1 MILKNMCICL
11 KNMCICL
18 KISITFHPLPSILCL
33 IHPFL
38 IFSKSCLYCICLVL
52 CHEIIYNTRNSSQCL
67 YNSAMTIVI
76 LKLLLIKISI
86 IFLLSLSLYSISSV
100 LSGNNLTALAQQDL
114 ETVKY
119 RDLIIDLG
127 NGLKTNAQLTIPAV
141 GEGPFPGVVIF
152 PGSGGSSVLP
162 PTSPY
167 SGMAEYLSDRGFAV
181 LRYDKRGVGPN
192 FTISDS
198 NAWGNLTFNALKQDA
213 EKALSV
219 LLQQPEVNATKK
231 ATLIGHSEGTN
242 ILPRVAVDNP
252 DKVTN
257 IVLMAPVAEKWTDI
271 IYNQEVAHPVLYAE
285 KVLDRNHDG
294 LLSLSEANK
303 NPVFTT
309 MVGNLT
315 LLLETTNGTK
325 QQLNSKYDTNKDVH
339 INIDNELKPALVRV
353 FENDTSPNASQ
364 LSAKCLDIY
373 GCPSY
378 GKSFSALGSVNS
390 MIGNVTSNTG
400 ILILVGKNDS
410 QTPADQ
416 ALLLQQRLTEVNHPD
431 HLIIVY
437 PGLGH
442 SFAPSNQW
450 ITSHGQM
457 EEYVFQD
464 MFEWLTS
471 PAREVNKEVR

>member
-1 MILKNMCICL
+1 
-11 KNMCICL
+11 L
-18 KISITFHPLPSILCL
+18 KIPI
-33 IHPFL
+33 
-38 IFSKSCLYCICLVL
+38 VV
-52 CHEIIYNTRNSSQCL
+52 
-67 YNSAMTIVI
+67 ATI
-76 LKLLLIKISI
+76 
-86 IFLLSLSLYSISSV
+86 LSLFAISFMVYGSSATNFSIYAQSD
-100 LSGNNLTALAQQDL
+100 LQTIKHRNL
-114 ETVKY
+114 V
-119 RDLIIDLG
+119 IDLG
-127 NGLKTNAQLTIPAV
+127 NGLKTNAQLTIPAISQ
-141 GEGPFPGVVIF
+141 GPFPGVIIF
-152 PGSGGSSVLP
+152 PGSGGSSILP

-167 SGMAEYLSDRGFAV
+167 SHMADYLSDRGFVV

-198 NAWGNLTFNALKQDA
+198 NAWGNLTFNNLKQDA

-242 ILPRVAVDNP
+242 IPPRVAVDNP
-252 DKVTN
+252 DKVRN
-257 IVLMAPVAEKWTDI
+257 IVLMAPVAEKWRDM

-294 LLSLSEANK
+294 LLSLSEASK

-339 INIDNELKPALVRV
+339 ISIDNELKPALVRV

-364 LSAKCLDIY
+364 LSAKCTDIY

-442 SFAPSNQW
+442 SFVPSNQW
-450 ITSHGQM
+450 ITSHGQI

>member
-1 MILKNMCICL
+1 
-11 KNMCICL
+11 
-18 KISITFHPLPSILCL
+18 
-33 IHPFL
+33 
-38 IFSKSCLYCICLVL
+38 
-52 CHEIIYNTRNSSQCL
+52 
-67 YNSAMTIVI
+67 MTIVI

-252 DKVTN
+252 DKDTN
-257 IVLMAPVAEKWTDI
+257 IVLMAPVAEKWIDL
-271 IYNQEVAHPVLYAE
+271 IYSQAVAYPVRYAE
-285 KVLDRNHDG
+285 SVLDKGHTG
-294 LLSLSEANK
+294 QLSVKEASGD
-303 NPVFTT
+303 PIFQRLVG
-309 MVGNLT
+309 GNLT
-315 LLLETTNGTK
+315 QLLLTKTNVTV
-325 QQLNSKYDTNKDVH
+325 NSNVTLPNQNNSTDDDDL
-339 INIDNELKPALVRV
+339 ISIEDELKPALVRAY
-353 FENDTSPNASQ
+353 ENDTSPTVSQ
-364 LSAKCLDIY
+364 LSAKCINIY

-378 GKSFSALGSVNS
+378 GKSFSAVNS
-390 MIGNVTSNTG
+390 VIGMIGNISSSTG
-400 ILILVGKNDS
+400 ILILEGKNDS
-410 QTPADQ
+410 QLPLEQ
-416 ALLLQQRLTEVNHPD
+416 ALLLQQKLTEVNHPD
-431 HLIIVY
+431 HLIITY
-437 PGLGH
+437 PDLGH
-442 SFAPSNQW
+442 TFVPSNQW
-450 ITSHGQM
+450 VTSYGQI
-457 EEYVFQD
+457 EEYVLKD

-471 PAREVNKEVR
+471 PARGIH

>member
-1 MILKNMCICL
+1 MVVNPGYRGKNHDVL
-11 KNMCICL
+11 YV
-18 KISITFHPLPSILCL
+18 SITI
-33 IHPFL
+33 IAVFL
-38 IFSKSCLYCICLVL
+38 FAMSVSFLSESTL
-52 CHEIIYNTRNSSQCL
+52 HHHTIIAEAY
-67 YNSAMTIVI
+67 
-76 LKLLLIKISI
+76 
-86 IFLLSLSLYSISSV
+86 
-100 LSGNNLTALAQQDL
+100 AQPYL
-114 ETVKY
+114 ETVKH
-119 RDLIIDLG
+119 RNLTIDLG
-127 NGLKTNAQLTIPAV
+127 NGLKTNAQLTIPAI
-141 GEGPFPGVVIF
+141 GKGPFLGVIIF
-152 PGSGGSSVLP
+152 PGAGAGSVLP

-167 SGMAEYLSDRGFAV
+167 SHMAKYLSDRGFAV

-198 NAWGNLTFNALKQDA
+198 NAWGNLTFNNLKQDA

-242 ILPRVAVDNP
+242 IPPRVAVDNP
-252 DKVTN
+252 DKVRN
-257 IVLMAPVAEKWTDI
+257 IVLMAPVAEKWRDI
-271 IYNQEVAHPVLYAE
+271 IYFQEVAHPFLYAE
-285 KVLDRNHDG
+285 KVLDHNHDG
-294 LLSLSEANK
+294 LLSLSEASK
-303 NPVFTT
+303 NPIFST

-315 LLLETTNGTK
+315 LLLETNNGTK
-325 QQLNSKYDTNKDVH
+325 HQLNSKYNTNKDVY
-339 INIDNELKPALVRV
+339 ISIDNELKPALVRV

-364 LSAKCLDIY
+364 LSAKCINIF

-378 GKSFSALGSVNS
+378 GKSFSALGSVIS

-400 ILILVGKNDS
+400 ILILVGANDS
-410 QTPADQ
+410 QTPLEQ

-442 SFAPSNQW
+442 TFVPSNQW

-464 MFEWLTS
+464 IYEWLTS
-471 PAREVNKEVR
+471 PARGQ